1 MKKLLYLLLGILGF
15 TACGE
20 GGAGGG
26 GMMCE
31 YGTPTAD
38 FTVKGKVTNADG
50 KPIKGIEISSKDL
63 SSFIDG
69 SGLSAVTAEDG
80 TFVTNKIKE
89 FGVGGTLVFTDTDGE
104 ANGGEFVTLEKQI
117 STLPQKQIKDRDGW
131 YRGEYEVTA
140 DVKLKKR

>member
-26 GMMCE
+26 MMCE

-38 FTVKGKVTNADG
+38 FTVKGKVTDADG

-63 SSFIDG
+63 RSFIDG

-80 TFVTNKIKE
+80 TFVTNKILNSA
-89 FGVGGTLVFTDTDGE
+89 TL
-104 ANGGEFVTLEKQI
+104 
-117 STLPQKQIKDRDGW
+117 
-131 YRGEYEVTA
+131 
-140 DVKLKKR
+140 

>member
-26 GMMCE
+26 MVCE

-38 FTVKGKVTNADG
+38 FTVKGKVTDADG
-50 KPIKGIEISSKDL
+50 KPIKGIEISSKGL

-117 STLPQKQIKDRDGW
+117 STLPQKQIKDGERW

>member
-26 GMMCE
+26 MMCE

-38 FTVKGKVTNADG
+38 FTVKGKVTDADG

-117 STLPQKQIKDRDGW
+117 STLPQKQIKDGERW